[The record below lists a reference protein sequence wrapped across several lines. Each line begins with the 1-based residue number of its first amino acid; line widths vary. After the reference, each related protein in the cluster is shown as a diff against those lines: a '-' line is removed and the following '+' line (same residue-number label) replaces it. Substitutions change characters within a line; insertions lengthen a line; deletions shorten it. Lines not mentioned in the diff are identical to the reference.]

1 MTAPNNIPFADW
13 TVSPQRTVTLSGN
26 GSLPCVCSDGVSAYG
41 APAWSSKASA
51 DNLDYA
57 IDCTAWLASGN
68 DTLASV
74 QAWVSDGDGALVVL
88 SPGWSS
94 IMRDAGSG
102 RVYAVIWLGG
112 GTPSSLYSVEIVL
125 TTLAG
130 RQITASVYMPINA
143 LSGADANPVP
153 ELSDGT
159 PVPPN
164 ALRLPD
170 KSILS
175 LGASVT
181 DQIYFDLLLPDG
193 TTLQNSMMTN
203 TPYLSDLLLP
213 DGAAL
218 QGADGNALGIDAV
231 DTQTELIGPLGA
243 IEMQTNTD
251 ILLIA

>member
-1 MTAPNNIPFADW
+1 MTAPNNVPFADW

-74 QAWVSDGDGALVVL
+74 QAWVSDGDGSLVVL
-88 SPGWSS
+88 APGWSS

-125 TTLAG
+125 ATLSG

-143 LSGADANPVP
+143 LSAGADANPVP
-153 ELSDGT
+153 KLSDGT

-170 KSILS
+170 NSILALDRSHTNQIS
-175 LGASVT
+175 LDRLLST
-181 DQIYFDLLLPDG
+181 DGTHLTSPSGVDLLN
-193 TTLQNSMMTN
+193 Q
-203 TPYLSDLLLP
+203 
-213 DGAAL
+213 
-218 QGADGNALGIDAV
+218 IF
-231 DTQTELIGPLGA
+231 QTR
-243 IEMQTNTD
+243 TD
-251 ILLIA
+251 VLLIA